1 MEEPFCKFMFKKWHQ
16 KLIPTI
22 FKNFKRL
29 FAVRYNAFRS
39 RTIAPEKNYPP
50 PHLFLI
56 LTITL
61 NVTLTGG

>member
-50 PHLFLI
+50 H
-56 LTITL
+56 TYS
-61 NVTLTGG
+61 